1 MTHEPD
7 GMPDQQLSDVNCTP
21 LSAASGPCSSQSK
34 ACAWLPWSKR
44 RLQRHHID
52 IALHKYSVEAEHCT
66 IMECKQP
73 GTGARTFEELL
84 ARSSLGAPHVQ
95 AACKRTSEATVAQIF
110 ERVRGLYEASGHISS
125 AEPSRR
131 WRTEQIAMAGKKSG
145 ETTSSKVASKASK
158 ILSNPRSGAA
168 AKSVAASALT
178 QAANKGKKGK

>member
-1 MTHEPD
+1 MTHDSD
-7 GMPDQQLSDVNCTP
+7 GLPDQHPTYGERPPTAAAAHRAQPNAC
-21 LSAASGPCSSQSK
+21 SAQ
-34 ACAWLPWSKR
+34 PWFKR
-44 RLQRHHID
+44 RLQQHRVHIV
-52 IALHKYSVEAEHCT
+52 LHTQEAGGRSLCT
-66 IMECKQP
+66 QRLEEQI
-73 GTGARTFEELL
+73 FEELL
-84 ARSSLGAPHVQ
+84 SRSSLGAPHVQ

-145 ETTSSKVASKASK
+145 ETTSSKVASQASK
-158 ILSNPRSGAA
+158 ILSNPKSSSA